1 MELHFRDISNHDD
14 FCGWVKKAKD
24 EGKELHLEVGYGSGI
39 VLRDRVLKN
48 RDAIHIG
55 FEVQLRFV
63 YRLKKFISKF
73 KVENLYL
80 QGADAKYMIP
90 RFLSPESVDRYYIYY
105 PDPWWKKK
113 HKKYTLFDYNFISDL
128 YRTMKKGAVLN
139 IKTDVEEY
147 YNRLIEMFDK
157 FGYFEKTEFD
167 DQSAIKNKSSFEQAA
182 ILNGNPLF
190 SLAFKKN

>member
-1 MELHFRDISNHDD
+1 MELHFRDISNHND
-14 FCGWVKKAKD
+14 FSSWVKKSKD
-24 EGKELHLEVGYGSGI
+24 ENKELHIEIGYGSGI
-39 VLRDRVLKN
+39 VLRDRVLKK
-48 RDAIHIG
+48 RDALHVG

-73 KVENLYL
+73 QVENLYVE
-80 QGADAKYMIP
+80 GADAKYMIP
-90 RFLSPESVDRYYIYY
+90 RFLEPESVDRFYIYY

-113 HKKYTLFDYNFISDL
+113 HKKYMLFDYNFISDL

-147 YNRLIEMFDK
+147 YQRIVEMFDK

-167 DQSAIKNKSSFEQAA
+167 DQSALKNKSSFEQAA
-182 ILNGNPLF
+182 ILSGNPLF
-190 SLAFKKN
+190 ALAFKK